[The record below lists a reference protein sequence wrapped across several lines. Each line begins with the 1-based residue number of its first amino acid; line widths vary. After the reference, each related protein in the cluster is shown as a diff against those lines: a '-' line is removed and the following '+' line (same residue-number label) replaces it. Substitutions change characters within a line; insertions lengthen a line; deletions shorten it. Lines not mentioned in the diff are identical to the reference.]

1 MTHKI
6 KNTLILN
13 NPAYVRMFIL
23 KYSKLAM
30 YEFHYDYIKS
40 KQTNKSRLFFT
51 DTESLTYVIETE
63 NVYDDFIKNKEM
75 FDFRNYDA
83 KSKYYDDSN
92 TLVLIKVK
100 DEISGVAIKEFWT
113 KARNVIDSSER
124 F

>member
-1 MTHKI
+1 
-6 KNTLILN
+6 
-13 NPAYVRMFIL
+13 
-23 KYSKLAM
+23 
-30 YEFHYDYIKS
+30 
-40 KQTNKSRLFFT
+40 
-51 DTESLTYVIETE
+51 
-63 NVYDDFIKNKEM
+63 M

-92 TLVLIKVK
+92 TLVLPKVK